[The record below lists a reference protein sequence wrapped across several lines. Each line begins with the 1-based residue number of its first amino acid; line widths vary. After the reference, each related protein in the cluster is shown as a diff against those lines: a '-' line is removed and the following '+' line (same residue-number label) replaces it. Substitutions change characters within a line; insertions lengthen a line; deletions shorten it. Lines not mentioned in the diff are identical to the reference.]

1 MDNRG
6 LPLNRRVEEDV
17 AIYDI
22 QRPDTGIPG
31 VMARKPQA
39 KTIVAADSEID
50 SALMPQT
57 EMTNNGGLL
66 EEMRMSAQAKAA
78 QNVPPPAAPPPIGST
93 RG

>member
-1 MDNRG
+1 MDNEI
-6 LPLNRRVEEDV
+6 LPLNRKVQDDL

-39 KTIVAADSEID
+39 KTIVPAEGSID
-50 SALMPQT
+50 MALMPQT
-57 EMTNNGGLL
+57 ALNNGGLL
-66 EEMRMSAQAKAA
+66 DEMRADAQAKAA
-78 QNVPPPAAPPPIGST
+78 SKSVQPPIVPP